1 MDRVRFITH
10 QGRRI
15 LFIDL
20 TNCRAEEAM
29 EILDEVKRVVTA
41 QPRNSLLT
49 LGDLTGAQL
58 SRGAITRMKEVAVF
72 DRPYVKR
79 AAIVVGAESLP
90 NVFYEALKT
99 FSQREFPRFDTR
111 EEAMNWLV
119 KEET

>member
-1 MDRVRFITH
+1 MDCVRFITH

-20 TNCRAEEAM
+20 TNCGAEEAM

-41 QPRNSLLT
+41 QPRNSVLT

-58 SRGAITRMKEVAVF
+58 SRAAITRMKEVAVF

-79 AAIVVGAESLP
+79 AAIVVGAKSLP

-99 FSQREFPRFDTR
+99 FSQREFPRFETR

-119 KEET
+119 KE